1 MFKALWVLNNC
12 CHDNPVRM
20 CLLQK
25 KTAYSACQTHSWIAL
40 VWTVS
45 RINWRTNSLGLLA
58 CTLFCF
64 KIKNISKLY
73 KKKLSMVYCL
83 KSQMDGCH
91 CEQVDHLFFRKK
103 TQTTMEN
110 QKDTWLCLESCD
122 WITHSQKKMFVSTP
136 WQWKFG
142 FLEHIEWKQEYLWMF
157 LKYLYFLYKFN
168 I

>member
-64 KIKNISKLY
+64 KIKISLNYK

-83 KSQMDGCH
+83 KSQMEGCH

-103 TQTTMEN
+103 DKNYNGKSKGHVTLPRVMWLNNSLTEEN
-110 QKDTWLCLESCD
+110 V
-122 WITHSQKKMFVSTP
+122 VSTP
-136 WQWKFG
+136 WQWKFC
-142 FLEHIEWKQEYLWMF
+142 FLEHIEWKQVLFVNVFEIF
-157 LKYLYFLYKFN
+157 IFF